1 MFRGFAGR
9 LVVLTIIALLVR
21 LACLHIAMPITLTGD
36 EVYYTTVAYNIA
48 GGYGHSRIEEMRASW
63 PPANAYFLSMFID
76 PQVLEERVTD
86 FQQILK
92 PMLVGQAIL
101 GCLLVPLVMILSR
114 KLFDDR
120 MSLIAGIITA
130 FYPTFIAFSH
140 YAWAENLFAVLVAAA
155 LAAAVYAQ
163 QSSRLGMAA
172 ITGVLFGLAALTRE
186 TGLVIA
192 AACGLWWVWA
202 ADSAGRKRAV
212 ARCGLMLL
220 VAIATIMPWTIRNY
234 RVLGGFVPV
243 STVGWMAVSE
253 GNMFETDDWLHPNRD
268 LLVEF
273 RAIHGRIPD
282 ELERMEYARRTAL
295 ELIRKEQPTW
305 ILKKFVR
312 TSGQLFG
319 PDSFLFRKISR
330 GTYPVMPMAV
340 IRFLLVA
347 TVFAYIAVVVA
358 GILGIAIT
366 PDRRFKLLPC
376 LVIGSVFLLH
386 LAANASSRYRLPLMP
401 LLIPYAGYAI
411 IHWREI
417 RPRLAG
423 RSWIAPAVV
432 LLWFFALCVPYF
444 AGDAVSLWL
453 QGTYQSP
460 LRP

>member
-1 MFRGFAGR
+1 MMLRRFAR
-9 LVVLTIIALLVR
+9 HLVVITVIGLVVR
-21 LACLHIAMPITLTGD
+21 LLCLHMALPIELTGD

-48 GGYGHSRIEEMRASW
+48 GGYGHLRIEEMRASW

-76 PQVLEERVTD
+76 PEVLEERVVN
-86 FQQILK
+86 FQRILK

-101 GCLLVPLVMILSR
+101 GSLLVPLAMILSR
-114 KLFDDR
+114 RLFDDR
-120 MSLIAGIITA
+120 TSLITGVITA

-140 YAWAENLFAVLVAAA
+140 YGWAENLFAVLVAAA

-163 QSSRLGMAA
+163 RSSRLCMAA

-192 AACGLWWVWA
+192 AACGLWWVWVA
-202 ADSAGRKRAV
+202 ASAGRKRAV

-220 VAIATIMPWTIRNY
+220 VALATITPWTIRNY
-234 RVLGGFVPV
+234 RALGGFVPV

-253 GNMFETDDWLHPNRD
+253 GNIFDTDDWLHPNRD

-273 RAIHGRIPD
+273 RASHGRIPN
-282 ELERMEYARRTAL
+282 ELERMEYAHRTAL

-312 TSGQLFG
+312 TSGQLFS
-319 PDSFLFRKISR
+319 PDSFLFKKISR
-330 GTYPVMPMAV
+330 GTYPVMPMAA
-340 IRFLLVA
+340 IRFLLVV
-347 TVFAYIAVVVA
+347 TVFAYIVIVVA

-366 PDRRFKLLPC
+366 PDRRLKLLPC

-386 LAANASSRYRLPLMP
+386 LVANASSRYRLPLMP
-401 LLIPYAGYAI
+401 LLIPYASYAI
-411 IHWREI
+411 IHWRGI
-417 RPRLAG
+417 RPRLTWK
-423 RSWIAPAVV
+423 RWIIPAVV

-444 AGDAVSLWL
+444 AGDAVSLWV
-453 QGTYQSP
+453 QGTYES
-460 LRP
+460 R